1 MDNMVNKDY
10 GTYTFKN
17 KQYEIAVA
25 KKLVDAKGNTLI
37 AAPVALANN
46 ALYVITLDNPH
57 DAKATDRKKIA
68 IKKAAIPLKDI
79 AEIKIVKLPPLVRST
94 LEGAAASLIDASKKK
109 VTTRQH
115 NKINKQSNVSITLED
130 PHGCPS
136 TVDSAILPDWT
147 ADNFQKGVAS
157 ALHKVLDK
165 RIGATPVSNTSDYEV
180 LSPYKISIRMTR
192 PYKTS
197 GPYELSGVVYM
208 YCAIRIDKAE
218 DYIGLTSF
226 YDSIP
231 LQFGTDEEKNMPIYK
246 SAEDIAKCL
255 TPVPKLINPWA
266 WEKESTLE
274 KEMAKALSG
283 DSYVVM
289 TNDDF
294 KAMREDDNEFGE
306 LQKCLPTYGALFG
319 ACYGLYKKFDKPDT
333 KEMSAWIKEM
343 CVNIVKNNPEIFKT
357 NK

>member
-46 ALYVITLDNPH
+46 ALYVITLQNPN
-57 DAKATDRKKIA
+57 DIKATGKRKIE
-68 IKKAAIPLKDI
+68 IRKAAIPLRDI
-79 AEIKIVKLPPLVRST
+79 AEIKIVKLPPAVRSA

-109 VTTRQH
+109 VTTREH
-115 NKINKQSNVSITLED
+115 NKINKQSNVEIVLDNPKDGHSSI
-130 PHGCPS
+130 
-136 TVDSAILPDWT
+136 DSAILPDWT

-266 WEKESTLE
+266 WEKDSTLE

-357 NK
+357 KK